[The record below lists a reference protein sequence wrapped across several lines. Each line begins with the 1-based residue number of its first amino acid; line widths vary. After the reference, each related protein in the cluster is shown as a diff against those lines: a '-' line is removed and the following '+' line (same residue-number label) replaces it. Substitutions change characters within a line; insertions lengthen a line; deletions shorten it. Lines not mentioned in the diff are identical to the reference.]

1 MAIIRQNVNSTS
13 IVDGSVSS
21 ADLASIIDLSS
32 KTVTYGNLPAA
43 NLTGTLPAIDGS
55 ALTGIESL
63 PTAISVDG
71 SAPDN
76 SLNIN
81 SSGNVGIGT
90 SSPSVLL
97 HLKGS
102 SFSSAIRWEET
113 GGNNNFYI
121 GPFNTSGDFGI
132 DNNSTS
138 GIIRLV
144 TNSIERMRI
153 DSVGNVGIGTTSP
166 TNFGSTFKMFAVE
179 GSSYGVMQSRSTSGS
194 VITEIM
200 ASPSLGLI
208 GTRSN
213 HPLVLRTNDTERVR
227 IDGTDFKF
235 NSGYGSV
242 ATAYGCRAW
251 VNFSMSGT
259 WSIRGDGNVSSVTD
273 RGTGRGTVNFTT
285 AMPDGNYAV
294 TMGSY
299 YYDVDNSSSQMNA
312 GAYDLQTTNFDFAL
326 SDASGNAYQDPLYV
340 YFSVFR

>member
-90 SSPSVLL
+90 SNPSVLL

-113 GGNNNFYI
+113 GGSNNFYI

-144 TNSIERMRI
+144 TNSTERMRI
-153 DSVGNVGIGTTSP
+153 TSSGKVSIGTTLSY
-166 TNFGSTFKMFAVE
+166 STVSLFE
-179 GSSYGVMQSRSTSGS
+179 GS
-194 VITEIM
+194 
-200 ASPSLGLI
+200 ASQ
-208 GTRSN
+208 
-213 HPLVLRTNDTERVR
+213 D
-227 IDGTDFKF
+227 
-235 NSGYGSV
+235 Y
-242 ATAYGCRAW
+242 
-251 VNFSMSGT
+251 
-259 WSIRGDGNVSSVTD
+259 
-273 RGTGRGTVNFTT
+273 
-285 AMPDGNYAV
+285 
-294 TMGSY
+294 
-299 YYDVDNSSSQMNA
+299 A
-312 GAYDLQTTNFDFAL
+312 GAQT
-326 SDASGNAYQDPLYV
+326 
-340 YFSVFR
+340 

>member
-153 DSVGNVGIGTTSP
+153 DSSGN
-166 TNFGSTFKMFAVE
+166 
-179 GSSYGVMQSRSTSGS
+179 
-194 VITEIM
+194 
-200 ASPSLGLI
+200 L
-208 GTRSN
+208 
-213 HPLVLRTNDTERVR
+213 
-227 IDGTDFKF
+227 KF

-242 ATAYGCRAW
+242 ETAYGCRAW
-251 VNFSMSGT
+251 VNFSMDGT

>member
-90 SSPSVLL
+90 SSPDEKL
-97 HLKGS
+97 H
-102 SFSSAIRWEET
+102 IN
-113 GGNNNFYI
+113 GNI
-121 GPFNTSGDFGI
+121 KLQDRAKIISGDSNRGNLQI
-132 DNNSTS
+132 SAPYSTS
-138 GIIRLV
+138 GVILRGISFGNNLALINDPNEWEQPATTIGGAALV
-144 TNSIERMRI
+144 LTGTNSNYGEFIFYAAQDQDIATSVVERMRL
-153 DSVGNVGIGTTSP
+153 D
-166 TNFGSTFKMFAVE
+166 
-179 GSSYGVMQSRSTSGS
+179 TSGN
-194 VITEIM
+194 
-200 ASPSLGLI
+200 LL
-208 GTRSN
+208 
-213 HPLVLRTNDTERVR
+213 
-227 IDGTDFKF
+227 F

-251 VNFSMSGT
+251 VNFNGT
-259 WSIRGDGNVSSVTD
+259 GTVAIRQDGNVSSITD
-273 RGTGRGTVNFTT
+273 REVGRYTVNFTT
-285 AMPDGNYAV
+285 AMPDANYSVANTGSNNPGNTNYGVGAMIDYEYLALSTSSAHICYKNNGGNYV
-294 TMGSY
+294 
-299 YYDVDNSSSQMNA
+299 DV
-312 GAYDLQTTNFDFAL
+312 
-326 SDASGNAYQDPLYV
+326 V
-340 YFSVFR
+340 YACVQIVR